1 MSDDKNKKPGV
12 ILLPYATYC
21 IKHKMG
27 IGSPK
32 KQSFDSQVFT
42 ILDHMPLK

>member
-1 MSDDKNKKPGV
+1 MSDDKNKKHGV
-12 ILLPYATYC
+12 FLLPYATYC

-32 KQSFDSQVFT
+32 KSHL
-42 ILDHMPLK
+42 ILRFSPS